1 MMTLFEDF
9 RLALRQICQA
19 IGMSG
24 TAATVVPLVVL
35 GVALNIAA
43 LSATEYMRNERHPGH
58 GHTALRCAAQTEM
71 KVMRTV
77 LVSTLK
83 KIGNGQRR
91 WCLAQQWMKHR
102 QTEITRYRVAIDS
115 VWAAPKTGGGCDVEM
130 MDRHHGKATI
140 ASAQC

>member
-19 IGMSG
+19 MGMSG

-43 LSATEYMRNERHPGH
+43 LSAVEYMRNERHPRH
-58 GHTALRCAAQTEM
+58 SHTALRCAAQTEM
-71 KVMRTV
+71 KVVRTV
-77 LVSTLK
+77 LTTTLK
-83 KIGNGQRR
+83 KFGGGQRR
-91 WCLAQQWMKHR
+91 WCSTQQWMKNR
-102 QTEITRYRVAIDS
+102 QTQIARYRVKIGS
-115 VWAAPKTGGGCDVEM
+115 VGAAPKASGGCDVEVV
-130 MDRHHGKATI
+130 DRHHGKAMI

>member
-1 MMTLFEDF
+1 MMTVFEDF

-43 LSATEYMRNERHPGH
+43 LSATRYIRNERHPGH
-58 GHTALRCAAQTEM
+58 GHTALRCAAQTEA

-91 WCLAQQWMKHR
+91 WCVAQQWMRDR
-102 QTEITRYRVAIDS
+102 QTEITRYRVEIGS
-115 VWAAPKTGGGCDVEM
+115 VWATPKVSEGCDVEIAS
-130 MDRHHGKATI
+130 RHHSKATI
-140 ASAQC
+140 VSAQC